1 VSWREIAP
9 ELVKD
14 VAAGLGLGW
23 VADPEVTDWQAW
35 VNGPGEQRLLL
46 CPPDSRDNPQR
57 VQVQTSFSWSPSS
70 YARTPD
76 SRYITCALSRG
87 GEDIARDIA
96 RKLLPGYLEELS
108 LYRRRVEQFEANENR
123 RQVMLLRYERL
134 VPGSQIIEHSQSV
147 YLGIK
152 KTGHGEIRPSHD
164 GYKATVK
171 LDMIPTDLAEQ
182 VLHTVATW
190 IAAHEEAAAT

>member
-1 VSWREIAP
+1 MRAWKELAP

-23 VADPEVTDWQAW
+23 IADPEITDWQAW

-57 VQVQTSFSWSPSS
+57 VQVQTSFPWSPG
-70 YARTPD
+70 
-76 SRYITCALSRG
+76 SRVRSIDPRHITCALSRG
-87 GEDIARDIA
+87 GEEIARDIA

-108 LYRRRVEQFEANENR
+108 VNRQHIEQYEADENR

-134 VPGSQIIEHSQSV
+134 MPGSQIVEHSQSV
-147 YLGIK
+147 YLGMA

-171 LDMIPTDLAEQ
+171 LEAVPADLAEQ
-182 VLHTVATW
+182 VVHTVAAW
-190 IAAHEEAAAT
+190 VAAHEEVPA